1 MDIKKTVI
9 EIVANVCEVSPD
21 QIKEDSSIGDFEKW
35 DSMGHLNIMT
45 RVQNTFDIEIDPE
58 EMIDIEDVSDIIK
71 TVEGKLS

>member
-9 EIVANVCEVSPD
+9 EIVANVCEISPD

-58 EMIDIEDVSDIIK
+58 EMIDIEDVRDIIE